1 MSSIDGSELL
11 LNKMFL
17 KSTLSLLSKHTNSL
31 KGFPQTK
38 LRFYLSPGFISN
50 SSCFLKLK
58 LSDNAK
64 CKNMI
69 KNEITYIVK
78 FEKFDLISSPLR

>member
-1 MSSIDGSELL
+1 MKAHKLTKGISS
-11 LNKMFL
+11 N
-17 KSTLSLLSKHTNSL
+17 
-31 KGFPQTK
+31 K
-38 LRFYLSPGFISN
+38 LRFYLSPGSFQILPV
-50 SSCFLKLK
+50 FLKLK

-78 FEKFDLISSPLR
+78 FEQFDLISSPLR